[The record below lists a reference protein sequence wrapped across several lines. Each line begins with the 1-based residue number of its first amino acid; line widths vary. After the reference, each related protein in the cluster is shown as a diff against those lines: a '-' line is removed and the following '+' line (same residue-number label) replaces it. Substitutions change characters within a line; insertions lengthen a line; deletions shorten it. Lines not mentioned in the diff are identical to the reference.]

1 MEEQMEIEEEEYFSE
16 NSDIESQEEYLE
28 EFENIKKNKNMISNN
43 SNFYVNDIEDYL
55 ASFNIYWFIQI
66 T

>member
-1 MEEQMEIEEEEYFSE
+1 MEIEKEEYFSE

-55 ASFNIYWFIQI
+55 ASFNIYGFMQI

>member
-1 MEEQMEIEEEEYFSE
+1 MEEQMDIEKEEYFNE
-16 NSDIESQEEYLE
+16 NSDIETQEEYLE

-55 ASFNIYWFIQI
+55 ASFNIYGFMQI

>member
-1 MEEQMEIEEEEYFSE
+1 MEEQMEIEKEEYFSE

>member
-1 MEEQMEIEEEEYFSE
+1 MDIEKEEYFNE
-16 NSDIESQEEYLE
+16 NSDIETQEEYLE

-55 ASFNIYWFIQI
+55 ASFNIYGFMQI

>member
-1 MEEQMEIEEEEYFSE
+1 MEIEKEEYFSE